1 MFRSHDL
8 NLMGANIDLCTYHIR
23 QMEQPFFS
31 HDKPILFD
39 LVYFAPKQLNPTG
52 SERELF

>member
-31 HDKPILFD
+31 HDKPTLFD